1 MKYYRFA
8 EMAFALGGG
17 LTLALVGWL
26 EIVAEICGA
35 LE

>member
-1 MKYYRFA
+1 MKYYRFVEIA
-8 EMAFALGGG
+8 VALGGG
-17 LTLALVGWL
+17 LTLALVDWL